1 MTDNNI
7 FHMNRLFIALLCLT
21 IGTSMHAQM
30 KPPQQTDTLSITA
43 VKYNFTD
50 IRPENWPCN
59 LIYKSTIYFQ
69 FGEEVFDI
77 VDVSQS
83 IFDIIYK
90 VTDKEQSGTYK
101 LLYNETDDV
110 FTIRFSGYTFT
121 CTKFSNQNTE
131 LQPEDY
137 AFQEVDIKP
146 TFHGGDFNQFSKWVS
161 QRLRYPQNLYAGE
174 LEGTVTLQFTI
185 DTDGSVINVKV
196 LRSAYP
202 ELDKEAV
209 RVVSSSP
216 KWTPGMKNGETVRV
230 TYTFPVIFQM

>member
-50 IRPENWPCN
+50 IRPVIWPCN

-83 IFDIIYK
+83 IFDKYTRLPTKNNLEHTNSCIMKLMMYSLSGFL
-90 VTDKEQSGTYK
+90 VTPSHVP
-101 LLYNETDDV
+101 NSV
-110 FTIRFSGYTFT
+110 
-121 CTKFSNQNTE
+121 
-131 LQPEDY
+131 
-137 AFQEVDIKP
+137 IKTLNCNP
-146 TFHGGDFNQFSKWVS
+146 KIMLFKKWISS
-161 QRLRYPQNLYAGE
+161 QRSKEEISINSQNGYLK
-174 LEGTVTLQFTI
+174 
-185 DTDGSVINVKV
+185 D
-196 LRSAYP
+196 
-202 ELDKEAV
+202 
-209 RVVSSSP
+209 
-216 KWTPGMKNGETVRV
+216 
-230 TYTFPVIFQM
+230 